1 MSKASIEWVILDDLA
16 VMCASRG
23 DVPNE
28 RWLEYMEALRTC
40 RVTRILASTVG
51 PVNLTSLQRKQASE
65 IADQLQITSAVVTDE
80 QIVRGFMTA
89 LSWVGVKIKG
99 FSWEDLDQAI
109 QYLQVPSAL
118 VDRVV
123 QTAKEQRLRLQHGAS
138 GIKSA

>member
-1 MSKASIEWVILDDLA
+1 MSKAIVEWVILGDLA

-23 DVPNE
+23 DVPND
-28 RWLEYMEALRTC
+28 RWLEYMEALRTN
-40 RVTRILASTVG
+40 RVSKILASTVG
-51 PVNLTSLQRKQASE
+51 PVNLTSIQRKQASE

-99 FSWEDLDQAI
+99 FSWDDLDQAI
-109 QYLQVPSAL
+109 QYLQVPLAM
-118 VDRVV
+118 VGRVE
-123 QTAKEQRLRLQHGAS
+123 QTAKEMRFRLQRGAG